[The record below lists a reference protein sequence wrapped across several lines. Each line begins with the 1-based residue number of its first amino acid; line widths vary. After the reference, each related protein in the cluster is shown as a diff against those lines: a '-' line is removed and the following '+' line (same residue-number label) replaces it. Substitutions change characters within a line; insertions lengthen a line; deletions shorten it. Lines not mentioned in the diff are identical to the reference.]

1 VRAHGWAGEGGV
13 GSPNPMP
20 ILADHRPKP
29 MEEARSLVLGH
40 RGAYVEMMA
49 HYAEIAARYVK
60 LRVIVSKNEPFRK

>member
-1 VRAHGWAGEGGV
+1 
-13 GSPNPMP
+13 MP